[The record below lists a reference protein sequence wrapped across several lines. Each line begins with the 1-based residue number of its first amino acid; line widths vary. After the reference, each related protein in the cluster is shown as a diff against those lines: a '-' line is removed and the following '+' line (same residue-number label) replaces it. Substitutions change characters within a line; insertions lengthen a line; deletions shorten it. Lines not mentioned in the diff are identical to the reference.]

1 VPLTAAAH
9 RILAEDVRATLTQ
22 PPFNASAMDG
32 YAVRGADVAT
42 LPARL
47 ALIGEARAGEAFP
60 GTVGAGECAR
70 IFTGA
75 PVPAGA
81 DAIVI
86 QENTKADGSI
96 VAVVEGSPDP
106 AHIRPRGG
114 DFAEGQVLLSPGRVL
129 DARAILLAA
138 AMGHGTLAVR
148 KKPVIAVLATGDEL
162 VEPGQKPGPDQ
173 IVSSNP
179 YGLAAM
185 IAAAG
190 GEPRLLGIAR
200 DTRTDL
206 EEKIASAADAD
217 VLVTTGGASVGDHD
231 LVGPVLKSRG
241 MAMDFW
247 KIAMRPG
254 KPMLF
259 GKLGTQRVLGLPG
272 NPVSALICGRV
283 FLMPLIDRL
292 LGRGTS
298 PWAAVRARL
307 TESLEKNG
315 PRQHY
320 MRAVTS
326 QDPNGVLLVTP
337 QSSQDS
343 SLMSPLAASN
353 ALIVRLVDAPALAA
367 GDEADVLPM
376 DF

>member
-1 VPLTAAAH
+1 
-9 RILAEDVRATLTQ
+9 
-22 PPFNASAMDG
+22 
-32 YAVRGADVAT
+32 
-42 LPARL
+42 
-47 ALIGEARAGEAFP
+47 
-60 GTVGAGECAR
+60 
-70 IFTGA
+70 
-75 PVPAGA
+75 
-81 DAIVI
+81 
-86 QENTKADGSI
+86 
-96 VAVVEGSPDP
+96 
-106 AHIRPRGG
+106 
-114 DFAEGQVLLSPGRVL
+114 
-129 DARAILLAA
+129 
-138 AMGHGTLAVR
+138 
-148 KKPVIAVLATGDEL
+148 VIAVLATGDEL

-200 DTRTDL
+200 DTRTAL

-231 LVGPVLKSRG
+231 LVGPVLTARG

-292 LGRGTS
+292 LGRDTS
-298 PWAAVRARL
+298 PWAPVRARL
-307 TESLEKNG
+307 TEALEKNG

-326 QDPNGVLLVTP
+326 HDANGVLLVTP
-337 QSSQDS
+337 QLSQDS

-353 ALIVRLVDAPALAA
+353 ALIVRSIDALALGA